1 MSKFSI
7 YSKSWIDLVFENK
20 NQSYG
25 AFQLRQKSD
34 ETTLLAFCLG
44 LTVIATVFTI
54 PIFISSFSSSPEHA
68 ITQPILEYPVI
79 QVSNYQPTPPKLPE
93 KSAVAIATKE
103 PSTEVKEKTLVNPE
117 IVTSAAP
124 TLEITTTA
132 TTTKIAN
139 AEVGVTNNKEGTS
152 TQSENEKGKSL
163 INIPTSEDEL
173 NSTITVDKLPEFPG
187 GLEAFYA
194 SVGKKFEAFE
204 VEETVTVYLSFVI
217 EKDGNMTDIK
227 VIRSATPSLDKE
239 AIRVLQSIR
248 TKWKPGI
255 KDGRNVRTLYRLP
268 IKVKKQ

>member
-54 PIFISSFSSSPEHA
+54 PMLISSFSSNQEHPLTA
-68 ITQPILEYPVI
+68 PVLEYPVI
-79 QVSNYQPTPPKLPE
+79 QVSNYQPMPPKLPI
-93 KSAVAIATKE
+93 KSVPAIVAKK
-103 PSTEVKEKTLVNPE
+103 PSTEIDKKTLVNPE
-117 IVTSAAP
+117 IVTSAAATP
-124 TLEITTTA
+124 DITA
-132 TTTKIAN
+132 TTSTTTTST
-139 AEVGVTNNKEGTS
+139 AEKGATNNNEGVPP
-152 TQSENEKGKSL
+152 QSENEKGKSL

-194 SVGKKFEAFE
+194 TVGKKFEAFE

-227 VIRSATPSLDKE
+227 VIKSATPSLDKE

>member
-44 LTVIATVFTI
+44 LTVIATIFTI

-68 ITQPILEYPVI
+68 LTPPILEFPVI
-79 QVSNYQPTPPKLPE
+79 QVSNYQPKPPKLPE
-93 KSAVAIATKE
+93 KSVPAIASKE
-103 PSTEVKEKTLVNPE
+103 PSTEVNKKTLVNPE
-117 IVTSAAP
+117 IVKSNVATP
-124 TLEITTTA
+124 EITAIANTTKISNVEEGKTISKEA
-132 TTTKIAN
+132 TTT
-139 AEVGVTNNKEGTS
+139 
-152 TQSENEKGKSL
+152 QSEIEKGKSL
-163 INIPTSEDEL
+163 ANTEIPKDIL
-173 NSTITVDKLPEFPG
+173 NTTITVDKLPEFPG
-187 GLEAFYA
+187 GLEAFYS

-227 VIRSATPSLDKE
+227 VIRSATQSVDRE

-248 TKWKPGI
+248 TKWKPGV
-255 KDGRNVRTLYRLP
+255 KDGQHVRTLYRLP

>member
-103 PSTEVKEKTLVNPE
+103 PSTEVDKKTLVNPE
-117 IVTSAAP
+117 IVQSAAATP
-124 TLEITTTA
+124 NITA
-132 TTTKIAN
+132 TTTVTTST
-139 AEVGVTNNKEGTS
+139 AEKGATNNNEGAAP
-152 TQSENEKGKSL
+152 QSENEKGKSL

-187 GLEAFYA
+187 GLEAFYS

-227 VIRSATPSLDKE
+227 VIRNATPSLDKE

>member
-103 PSTEVKEKTLVNPE
+103 PSTEVDKKTLVNPE
-117 IVTSAAP
+117 IVQSAAATP
-124 TLEITTTA
+124 NITA
-132 TTTKIAN
+132 TTTVTTST
-139 AEVGVTNNKEGTS
+139 AEKGATNNNEGAAP
-152 TQSENEKGKSL
+152 QSENEKGKSL

-194 SVGKKFEAFE
+194 TVGKKFEAFE

-227 VIRSATPSLDKE
+227 VIRNATPSLDKE

>member
-1 MSKFSI
+1 
-7 YSKSWIDLVFENK
+7 
-20 NQSYG
+20 
-25 AFQLRQKSD
+25 
-34 ETTLLAFCLG
+34 
-44 LTVIATVFTI
+44 
-54 PIFISSFSSSPEHA
+54 
-68 ITQPILEYPVI
+68 
-79 QVSNYQPTPPKLPE
+79 
-93 KSAVAIATKE
+93 
-103 PSTEVKEKTLVNPE
+103 VNPE
-117 IVTSAAP
+117 IVQSAAATP
-124 TLEITTTA
+124 NITA
-132 TTTKIAN
+132 TTTVTTST
-139 AEVGVTNNKEGTS
+139 AEKGATNNNEGAAP
-152 TQSENEKGKSL
+152 QSENEKGKSL

-187 GLEAFYA
+187 GLEAFYS

-227 VIRSATPSLDKE
+227 VIRNATPSLDKE

>member
-44 LTVIATVFTI
+44 LTVIATIFTI
-54 PIFISSFSSSPEHA
+54 PMLVSSFSSNPEHPLTA
-68 ITQPILEYPVI
+68 PVLEYPVI

-103 PSTEVKEKTLVNPE
+103 PSTEVDKKTLVNPE
-117 IVTSAAP
+117 IVRSAEATP
-124 TLEITTTA
+124 NITATTTA
-132 TTTKIAN
+132 TTSTSEKGA
-139 AEVGVTNNKEGTS
+139 TNNNEGAPP
-152 TQSENEKGKSL
+152 QSENEKGKSL

-187 GLEAFYA
+187 GLEAFYS

>member
-54 PIFISSFSSSPEHA
+54 PIFISSFSSSPENA
-68 ITQPILEYPVI
+68 INQPILEYPVI

-103 PSTEVKEKTLVNPE
+103 PSTEVDKKTLVNPE
-117 IVTSAAP
+117 IVQSAAATP
-124 TLEITTTA
+124 NITA
-132 TTTKIAN
+132 TTTVTTST
-139 AEVGVTNNKEGTS
+139 AEKGATNNNEGAAP
-152 TQSENEKGKSL
+152 QSENEKGKSL

-194 SVGKKFEAFE
+194 TVGKKFEAFE

-227 VIRSATPSLDKE
+227 VIRNATPSLDKE

>member
-54 PIFISSFSSSPEHA
+54 PIFISSFNSNPEHPLTA
-68 ITQPILEYPVI
+68 PVLEYPVI

-103 PSTEVKEKTLVNPE
+103 PSTEVDKKTLVNPE
-117 IVTSAAP
+117 IVQSAAATP
-124 TLEITTTA
+124 NITA
-132 TTTKIAN
+132 TTTVTTSTVEKGA
-139 AEVGVTNNKEGTS
+139 TNNNEGAPP
-152 TQSENEKGKSL
+152 QSENEKGKSL

-187 GLEAFYA
+187 GLEAFYS

-227 VIRSATPSLDKE
+227 VIKSATPSLDRE